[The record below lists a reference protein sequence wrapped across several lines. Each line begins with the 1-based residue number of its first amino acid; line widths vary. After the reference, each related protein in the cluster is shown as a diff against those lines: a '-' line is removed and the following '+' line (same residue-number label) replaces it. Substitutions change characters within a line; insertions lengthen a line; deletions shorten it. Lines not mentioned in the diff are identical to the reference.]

1 MFALNLVELLLHQ
14 VVLKLGLFKIVV
26 GLPDLLLKRGALSF
40 RRLELPLL
48 ICQVCLQ
55 NEQQVVLALNL
66 IEHFLALVLLLVS
79 SLNYLSVLLS
89 ALLKIF
95 LHFEHLI
102 TQVADRSLLHI

>member
-1 MFALNLVELLLHQ
+1 MI
-14 VVLKLGLFKIVV
+14 LKLGLFIIVI

-40 RRLELPLL
+40 RRLELPLFV
-48 ICQVCLQ
+48 CQVCLQ

-66 IEHFLALVLLLVS
+66 IEHFLALVLLLVR

-102 TQVADRSLLHI
+102 T